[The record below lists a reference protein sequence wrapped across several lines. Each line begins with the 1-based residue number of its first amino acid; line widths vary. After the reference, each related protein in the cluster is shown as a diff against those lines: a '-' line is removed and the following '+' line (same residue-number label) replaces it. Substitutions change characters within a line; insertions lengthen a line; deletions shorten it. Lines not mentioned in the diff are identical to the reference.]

1 MVETRT
7 SSPRKRRDTLRE
19 PATPPVRKKT
29 KKKSPAPAEESPA
42 DDERREDTTD
52 KVAAAEADMESLKKG
67 AVAQRALIKE
77 EKSYVQL
84 EKKQGKRV
92 SSKIWSLGLIMLP
105 EVTSQGKK
113 VLADNGK

>member
-1 MVETRT
+1 
-7 SSPRKRRDTLRE
+7 
-19 PATPPVRKKT
+19 
-29 KKKSPAPAEESPA
+29 
-42 DDERREDTTD
+42 
-52 KVAAAEADMESLKKG
+52 MESLKKG

-105 EVTSQGKK
+105 EVTS
-113 VLADNGK
+113 